1 MREVL
6 YQLISSHYTELLA
19 LWPMAL
25 LVIGLYIAVFIDP
38 YIEKRERRIML
49 TVCTLVFSLVV
60 ENYLDYLLSVKIT
73 AVLFRKIVDIY
84 GYSIRPVILLLFLC
98 IVSKKKPDRKYWILV
113 GANALI
119 YLTALFS
126 DICFTINSENRYQGG
141 MPVLKDSCLFTSL
154 LLLAMLLYT
163 MLRDYRVRR
172 HREILIPIFA
182 VISILCALELDK
194 NVFDTP
200 QPITFLTAS
209 IVISDVLY
217 YIWLHF
223 QFVREHEDALAAQ
236 QRIRI
241 MMTQIQPHFL
251 YNTLATIRSLCQR
264 SPETAARLI
273 ERFSRYLRQNL
284 DAPNLPDLIPFR
296 QELEHAQIYLE
307 IETMMFPYIRVQYEI
322 DDDQFLLPVLT
333 LQPLVENAVRHGVRG
348 RESGEILIS
357 TRKEADHHTIVIRDN
372 GKGFVPDAVSGSD
385 GTHIGIRN
393 VRERLDKLCGGTLQI
408 ESTPG
413 EGTTVTMIV
422 PASRR
427 KDSAAGTRVGRNH
440 T

>member
-182 VISILCALELDK
+182 VISILCAFELDK

-251 YNTLATIRSLCQR
+251 YNTLATIRSLCLR
-264 SPETAARLI
+264 SPETAARTI
-273 ERFSRYLRQNL
+273 DTFSRYLRQNL
-284 DAPNLPDLIPFR
+284 DALDQTGLIPFER
-296 QELEHAQIYLE
+296 E
-307 IETMMFPYIRVQYEI
+307 IEHVRIYTEIEMLMFPYIHIRYDIE
-322 DDDQFLLPVLT
+322 DNDFMLPILT
-333 LQPLVENAVRHGVRG
+333 VQPLVENAIRHGVRA
-348 RESGEILIS
+348 REVGEIDI
-357 TRKEADHHTIVIRDN
+357 TVRKNEKGHTITIADN
-372 GKGFVPDAVSGSD
+372 GVGFDTAAIDTADTEGK
-385 GTHIGIRN
+385 HIGIRN
-393 VRERLDKLCGGTLQI
+393 VRERLEKQCGGTLNI
-408 ESTPG
+408 ESSPG
-413 EGTTVTMIV
+413 CGTKVVLFLPYFHEAVT
-422 PASRR
+422 RQN
-427 KDSAAGTRVGRNH
+427 T
-440 T
+440 